1 MLFRNGKG
9 AAVVIKKWI
18 FRVSKWV
25 RILFLLQAF
34 FFLITGLGLLLL
46 LDSKQRIMPLS
57 VIQDLQM
64 PISAALMFAFGV
76 GSLLASRSW
85 GWREIELLVQMQI
98 ALYVTTALV
107 LMLVIFIRGVSA
119 ALLVSISTCV
129 GMGGVWIRIYF
140 KSRKEVKRPGIN
152 IKEF

>member
-1 MLFRNGKG
+1 M
-9 AAVVIKKWI
+9 IKKWI

-34 FFLITGLGLLLL
+34 LFFMTGLGLLLL
-46 LDSKQRIMPLS
+46 LDSKLS
-57 VIQDLQM
+57 ILQLSATEDLQM
-64 PISAALMFAFGV
+64 PITAAFMFAFGV
-76 GSLLASRSW
+76 GSSLASRSW

-98 ALYVTTALV
+98 ALYVSTAAV
-107 LMLVIFIRGVSA
+107 LMLVTFIRGVSV
-119 ALLVSISTCV
+119 ALLVSILTCA
-129 GMGGVWIRIYF
+129 GMGGVWIKIYF